1 MDSVIQK
8 DIDGIITSY
17 GHRLKHLGGKTV
29 VITGANG
36 VVGAYFVHTIA
47 RLNKTI
53 CKKQPITC
61 ICLTRHKVSTLSRL
75 GYLLKN
81 KNIQF
86 KTVDVTVK
94 IPTIAHVD
102 YIIHCASY
110 GSPKAYLSK
119 PIATMESNSTGTK
132 LLLDISKEKHVK
144 NIMFISTGSVYGDA
158 RKNEES
164 FTEEHSGYV
173 SPLEPR
179 AIYSES
185 KRYGETLCMVYARYF
200 NVHTT
205 VARLSNMFGPG
216 FSLDDGRAIPDFF
229 NQAFEKQKIEI
240 NGDLAT
246 IRAYVYIADAIEG
259 MFRILLDGKK
269 GEVYNVANE
278 KGRKIKEIAEN
289 ICAFYKDCSV
299 VAKENKNRSYLKGSA
314 ATVVVSAKKI
324 KKELGWKEQ
333 TTLNEG
339 LKRLYSWYSNV
350 KNNERIKN
358 YKSKTI

>member
-1 MDSVIQK
+1 MDLVIQK
-8 DIDGIITSY
+8 DIDGIIESY
-17 GHRLKHLGGKTV
+17 GHRLKHLAGKTV

-47 RLNKTI
+47 RLNETL
-53 CKKQPITC
+53 CKSNPITC
-61 ICLTRHKVSTLSRL
+61 ICLTRHKVTVSSRL
-75 GYLLKN
+75 GYLLAN

-86 KTVDVTVK
+86 KKADVTVK
-94 IPTIAHVD
+94 IPIIAHID

-110 GSPKAYLSK
+110 GSPKAYMAM
-119 PIATMESNSTGTK
+119 PIETMESNSTATK
-132 LLLDISKEKHVK
+132 MLLDISKKFHVK
-144 NIMFISTGSVYGDA
+144 NMLFISTGSVYGDA
-158 RKNEES
+158 RTNEKP
-164 FTEEHSGYV
+164 FTEEHSGHV

-185 KRYGETLCMVYARYF
+185 KRYGETLCMVYAKYF

-229 NQAFEKQKIEI
+229 NQASENKKIEI
-240 NGDLAT
+240 NGDPTT

-269 GEVYNVANE
+269 GEVYNVASE
-278 KGRKIKEIAEN
+278 KGKPIREIAEN
-289 ICAFYKDCSV
+289 ISGFYKDCSV
-299 VAKENKNRSYLKGSA
+299 VTRENKNRSYLKGSA

-324 KKELGWKEQ
+324 KNELGWKEQ

-339 LKRLYSWYSNV
+339 LKRLYSWYSTAYTR
-350 KNNERIKN
+350 K
-358 YKSKTI
+358 